1 MALEMRHCFLVV
13 VIWTLLA
20 ACGTFPATAL
30 AEAVVKIGG
39 TGSAMGA
46 MKQLAVEYEKS
57 YPGTKI
63 QVLPSLGSS
72 GGIKAVLGN
81 GIDLAV
87 ASRPLTESEQQQG
100 AVAMEYAKSPFVF
113 VTNPKVKK
121 NDISGRELEAFYN
134 NATSNW
140 PDGSR
145 IRLILRPENDSDSRL
160 LSSISPAMEQAV
172 KAALSR
178 PGMIMA
184 ITDQESSE
192 AIARTPGALG
202 GATLTEIISEK
213 LPLNVL
219 SFNGVQPST
228 KTISN
233 GTYPLVKSLYLVT
246 APNPSAE
253 ARKFIVFVRSL
264 TGRKI
269 LTKTG
274 NLVVELK

>member
-30 AEAVVKIGG
+30 AEVVVKIGG

-113 VTNPKVKK
+113 VTNPKVKI

>member
-1 MALEMRHCFLVV
+1 MALELRHWFLVV

-20 ACGTFPATAL
+20 ACGIFPATAL

-57 YPGTKI
+57 YPGTNI

-87 ASRPLTESEQQQG
+87 ASRPLTKSEQQQG

-113 VTNPKVKK
+113 VTNPKIKK
-121 NDISGRELEAFYN
+121 NDISVRELEAFYN

-145 IRLILRPENDSDSRL
+145 IRLILRPENDSDTRL
-160 LSSISPAMEQAV
+160 LSSISPTMEQAV

-192 AIARTPGALG
+192 AIARIPGALG

-228 KTISN
+228 KTISD

-246 APNPSAE
+246 SPNSSAE
-253 ARKFIVFVRSL
+253 AWKFIAFVRSL